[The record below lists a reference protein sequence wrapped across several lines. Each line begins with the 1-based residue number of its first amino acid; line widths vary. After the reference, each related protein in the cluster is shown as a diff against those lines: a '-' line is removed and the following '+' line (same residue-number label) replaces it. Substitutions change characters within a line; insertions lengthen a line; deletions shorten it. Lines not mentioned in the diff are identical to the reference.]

1 MGGLQTVLGLLVAV
15 AGLGIV
21 ARRVGVPH
29 PIALVIGG
37 LLIGLLPFVPR
48 VELAPDLVFLLFLP
62 PLLYVAA
69 FFTSVREFRA
79 QGRPI
84 FGLAIGLV
92 LATTAGVA
100 VVAHW
105 AMPNLGWAAAFA
117 LGAIVSPPDAVA
129 ATAIFRQVRAPR
141 EVVTVLEGE
150 SLLNDATGLVAY
162 RFAAAA
168 VVTGMFSVV
177 ESGIN
182 FLYVAIVGVAIGLM
196 VGWLSGKVR
205 SVLRDPPVEIT
216 ISLLTPF
223 AAYLPAEAVHASGVL
238 ATVACGLYLGLQSP
252 RLMDAATR
260 VQSRAVWET
269 LIFVLDGLVFVLIG
283 LQLPGIVAALGSR
296 PVFQLVGQVV
306 LVCGSVVLIRFAW
319 VFLTDLPRLVR
330 RTAPNAWRED
340 VVVSWV
346 GMRGVVSLAAALALP
361 FVTADGSPFPERD
374 LLIFLTVCVIVV
386 TLVGQGLS
394 LPWVIRAVGL
404 RGDGREEHEEASAR
418 QAATSA
424 AVARIEELAMEW
436 PNHLPLID
444 TLRSQYA
451 HQASHLGDHVDEAD
465 GQHRAR
471 ASEAE
476 QELIE
481 HRAIR
486 HAVLEAQRNA
496 ILELRDSGVI
506 NDDVLR
512 EVERDLD
519 LEELRME
526 A

>member
-1 MGGLQTVLGLLVAV
+1 MLGLQTVLGLLVAV

-37 LLIGLLPFVPR
+37 LVIGLAPFVPR
-48 VELAPDLVFLLFLP
+48 VELAPDIVFLLFLP

-69 FFTSVREFRA
+69 FFTSVRDFRA
-79 QGRPI
+79 QARPI

-100 VVAHW
+100 VVAHA
-105 AMPNLGWAAAFA
+105 AMPSLGWAAAFA

-141 EVVTVLEGE
+141 AVVTVLEGE

-162 RFAAAA
+162 RFAATA
-168 VVTGMFSVV
+168 VVTGTFSVV
-177 ESGIN
+177 DSGTN
-182 FLYVAIVGVAIGLM
+182 FVYVAIVGVGMGLV
-196 VGWLSGKVR
+196 VGWVSGKVR

-223 AAYLPAEAVHASGVL
+223 AAYLPAEAIHASGVL

-260 VQSRAVWET
+260 VQSRAVWDT

-283 LQLPGIVAALGSR
+283 LQLPGIVSVLGNR
-296 PVFQLVGQVV
+296 PLLELVGQAG
-306 LVCGSVVLIRFAW
+306 LVCASVVLIRFAW
-319 VFLTDLPRLVR
+319 VFLTDLPRLVP
-330 RTAPNAWRED
+330 RTMPDAWRED

-361 FVTADGSPFPERD
+361 FTTADGSPFPERD

-394 LPWVIRAVGL
+394 LPWVLRAVRL
-404 RGDGREEHEEASAR
+404 RVDGSEAHEQASAR
-418 QAATSA
+418 EAATSA
-424 AVARIEELAMEW
+424 AVARIEQLAEEW
-436 PNHLPLID
+436 PNHLPLIE

-451 HQASHLGDHVDEAD
+451 HRASHLGEHIDEPD

-486 HAVLEAQRNA
+486 HAVIESQRDA
-496 ILELRDSGVI
+496 ILELRNTGVI